1 VHNHKRAFSYIL
13 MVMAVTM
20 MGSACAGTTWQDVL
34 RSGVPLT
41 NSEVIAGLK
50 EALEIGT
57 DNAARLAS
65 RTNGYYGNR
74 LIRIPFP
81 EEAKIVKTTME
92 KIGFKSQI
100 DKFVKTMN
108 CAAEEAAKK
117 AAPIFIDAI
126 KQMTI
131 KDGFEILNGPDN
143 AATEYL
149 DRKTHRKLFY
159 AFRPVVQ
166 DAIEKV
172 GVTSVW
178 KPIITEY
185 NQLPFVTKKDPNLE
199 DYITDKA
206 IDGLFVLIAN
216 EEKQIR
222 QDPAARVTHLLR
234 RVFGGTPQS

>member
-1 VHNHKRAFSYIL
+1 MRNNKKSIL
-13 MVMAVTM
+13 LIVVLTGTLFGA
-20 MGSACAGTTWQDVL
+20 ACASTAWQDVL
-34 RSGVPLT
+34 RGAAPLT
-41 NSEVIAGLK
+41 NTEVIAGLK
-50 EALEIGT
+50 QALEIGT
-57 DNAARLAS
+57 DNAAGLAS
-65 RTNGYYGNR
+65 RVNGYYGNP

-81 EEAKIVKTTME
+81 EEAEIVKTTME

-108 CAAEEAAKK
+108 RAAEEAAKK

-131 KDGFEILNGPDN
+131 KDGFQILNGPDD
-143 AATEYL
+143 AATQYL
-149 DRKTHRKLFY
+149 DRKTHSKLFV

-185 NQLPFVTKKDPNLE
+185 NQLPFVDKKNPNLE
-199 DYITDKA
+199 DYITDRA
-206 IDGLFVLIAN
+206 IGGLFVLLAD
-216 EEKQIR
+216 EEKNIR
-222 QDPAARVTHLLR
+222 EDPAARVTELLR